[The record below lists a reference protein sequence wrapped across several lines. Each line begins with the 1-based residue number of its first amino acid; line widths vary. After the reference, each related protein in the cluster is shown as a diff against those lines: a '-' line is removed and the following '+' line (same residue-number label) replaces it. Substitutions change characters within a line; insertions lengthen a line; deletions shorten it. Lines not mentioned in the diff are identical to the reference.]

1 VIEVQDLTKY
11 YGTKMALDKV
21 SFTVRKGEVLGFL
34 GPNGA
39 GKSTVMK
46 IITCYLSPTEGTV
59 KVDGLDVFED
69 SLEVRKRIGY
79 LPETPPLYL
88 DMTVKNYLE
97 FAAKIKGVGAKAL
110 KGSVDMVVEKCGIT
124 QYYNTQCRALSK
136 GFRQRV
142 GVAQAMVHN
151 PPVLILDEPTIGLDP
166 IQIVEIRELIKS
178 FGGDHTVVL
187 STHILPEIDMTC
199 ERVIIINDGVVVAED
214 STENLRSKV
223 PQVERIF
230 VEVRGAAQDLRS
242 KLEKLPG
249 VASVKEVP
257 QPDNIVRFTIEA
269 DNKTDIRPD
278 IARTVVNENLELLEL
293 KNLSLSLEDI
303 FIKVTMNQNQFFRHD
318 LHDLHDF

>member
-1 VIEVQDLTKY
+1 LIEVQDLTKY
-11 YGTKMALDKV
+11 YGTKMALDKI

-39 GKSTVMK
+39 GKSTAMK

-59 KVDGLDVFED
+59 KVDGLDVFAD

-97 FAAKIKGVGAKAL
+97 FAAKIKGVGTKAL
-110 KGSVDMVVEKCGIT
+110 RGSVDTVVEKCGIT

-142 GVAQAMVHN
+142 GIAQAVVHN

-166 IQIVEIRELIKS
+166 IQIVEIRELIRS
-178 FGGDHTVVL
+178 FGGNHTVVL
-187 STHILPEIDMTC
+187 STHILPEVDMTC

-223 PQVERIF
+223 PQMKQIYVK
-230 VEVRGAAQDLRS
+230 VRGATKELRS
-242 KLEKLPG
+242 KLEKIQGFIALEEKP
-249 VASVKEVP
+249 E
-257 QPDNIVRFTIEA
+257 PDNIVIYTIDA
-269 DNKTDIRPD
+269 DTKADIRPE
-278 IARTVVNENLELLEL
+278 IAKMVVNENLELLEL

-303 FIKVTMNQNQFFRHD
+303 FIKVTMN
-318 LHDLHDF
+318 

>member
-1 VIEVQDLTKY
+1 MIEVQDLTKY

-39 GKSTVMK
+39 GKSTAMK

-88 DMTVKNYLE
+88 DMSVKNYLE

-110 KGSVDMVVEKCGIT
+110 KGSVDTVVEKCGIT

-142 GVAQAMVHN
+142 GIAQAMVHN
-151 PPVLILDEPTIGLDP
+151 PHVLVLDEPTIGLDP

-178 FGGDHTVVL
+178 FGGEHTVVL
-187 STHILPEIDMTC
+187 STHILSEVDMTC

-214 STENLRSKV
+214 STKNLRSNV
-223 PQVERIF
+223 PQMDRIF
-230 VEVRGAAQDLRS
+230 AEVRGAAQELRS

-249 VASVKEVP
+249 VVAVKEEP

-278 IARTVVNENLELLEL
+278 IAKTVVNENIELLEL

-303 FIKVTMNQNQFFRHD
+303 FIKVTMN
-318 LHDLHDF
+318 

>member
-1 VIEVQDLTKY
+1 MIEVQDLTKY

-39 GKSTVMK
+39 GKSTAMK

-110 KGSVDMVVEKCGIT
+110 KGSVDTVVEKCGIK

-178 FGGDHTVVL
+178 LGGSHTVVL
-187 STHILPEIDMTC
+187 STHILPEVDMTC

-214 STENLRSKV
+214 STKNLRSKV
-223 PQVERIF
+223 PRMERIF
-230 VEVRGAAQDLRS
+230 AEVRGAAQELRS

-249 VASVKEVP
+249 VASVKEAP

-303 FIKVTMNQNQFFRHD
+303 FIKVTMN
-318 LHDLHDF
+318 

>member
-1 VIEVQDLTKY
+1 MIEVQDLTKY

-39 GKSTVMK
+39 GKSTAMK

-88 DMTVKNYLE
+88 DMSVKNYLE

-110 KGSVDMVVEKCGIT
+110 KGSVDTVVEKCGIT

-142 GVAQAMVHN
+142 GIAQAMVHN

-178 FGGDHTVVL
+178 FGGSHTVVL
-187 STHILPEIDMTC
+187 STHILSEVDMTC

-214 STENLRSKV
+214 STENLRSNV
-223 PQVERIF
+223 PQMDRIF
-230 VEVRGAAQDLRS
+230 AEVRGASQELRS

-249 VASVKEVP
+249 VVTVKEAP

-278 IARTVVNENLELLEL
+278 IAKTVVNENLELLEL

-303 FIKVTMNQNQFFRHD
+303 FIKVTMN
-318 LHDLHDF
+318 

>member
-1 VIEVQDLTKY
+1 MTRRSIVIEVKDLTKY
-11 YGTKMALDKV
+11 YGTKMALDNI
-21 SFTVRKGEVLGFL
+21 SFTVSKGEILGFL

-39 GKSTVMK
+39 GKSTAMK

-97 FAAKIKGVGAKAL
+97 FAAKIKGVSAKAL
-110 KGSVDMVVEKCGIT
+110 RESVNMVVEKCNIT

-142 GVAQAMVHN
+142 GIAQAMVHN

-178 FGGDHTVVL
+178 FGGDHTIVL
-187 STHILPEIDMTC
+187 STHILPEVDLTC
-199 ERVIIINDGVVVAED
+199 ERVIIINDGVIVASD
-214 STENLRSKV
+214 STANLRSKI
-223 PQVERIF
+223 PQMEQIYI
-230 VEVRGAAQDLRS
+230 EVRGSTHELHS
-242 KLEKLPG
+242 KLEKLMG
-249 VASVKEVP
+249 VVSVKEEMES
-257 QPDNIVRFTIEA
+257 DTIMKYTLEV
-269 DNKTDIRPD
+269 DNKTDIRSE
-278 IARTVVNENLELLEL
+278 IAKTVLNENIELLQL

-303 FIKVTMNQNQFFRHD
+303 FIKVTMN
-318 LHDLHDF
+318 